1 MIHAVKHLVASSVLF
16 HWNCPLYLTP
26 LLVREIVAVRELV
39 TPVNR
44 NICQQSLVELV
55 SPTISM
61 ELESNFLQFLFGWFH
76 YFHTITKGLVQSVS
90 PPAEWNSNLTKSIIG
105 VHVVIKATCVPS
117 RYRLHRCGRWTFQ
130 GCRLSS
136 PPPSGPTS
144 LFHKCPCIGEGMID
158 PATTSS

>member
-1 MIHAVKHLVASSVLF
+1 MIHASEHLVASSVLF

-61 ELESNFLQFLFGWFH
+61 ELESNFLPFLFGWFH
-76 YFHTITKGLVQSVS
+76 YLTQAFKLRKALFNLFHLQLNGTQTSRNLLLESMLLS
-90 PPAEWNSNLTKSIIG
+90 RPPALHLDTGSIA
-105 VHVVIKATCVPS
+105 VASEHFKVANCHH
-117 RYRLHRCGRWTFQ
+117 RLHRGQRACSTNVPVLERAW
-130 GCRLSS
+130 
-136 PPPSGPTS
+136 
-144 LFHKCPCIGEGMID
+144 
-158 PATTSS
+158 